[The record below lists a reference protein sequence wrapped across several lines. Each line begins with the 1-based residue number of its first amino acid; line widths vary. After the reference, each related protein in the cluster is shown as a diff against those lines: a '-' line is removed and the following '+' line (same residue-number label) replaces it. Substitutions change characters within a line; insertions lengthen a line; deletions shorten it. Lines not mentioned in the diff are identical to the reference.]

1 MLRYPSACFEEVAM
15 DSVVAHRIIPAGF
28 WLLAAALA
36 VPCAAHASGARQG
49 VKAQPGE
56 IVLLRDV
63 STRPAYRPAP
73 PGMALIADPSPKRE
87 VGQALG
93 TSTGMD
99 ELSEDDYAALGSNTG
114 SGVAHSQ
121 TTIER
126 VTGNTVNS
134 TLGKVT
140 DSGMLSGGQFSNAIG
155 GPMGAVT
162 GATRGIGDQVR
173 GALAQ
178 FPLGQPAGGPGK

>member
-1 MLRYPSACFEEVAM
+1 M
-15 DSVVAHRIIPAGF
+15 DSVAVHRKTITAGL
-28 WLLAAALA
+28 WLLATTLALPLAAQ
-36 VPCAAHASGARQG
+36 ASGARQG

-73 PGMALIADPSPKRE
+73 PGMALIADPSPRRE
-87 VGQALG
+87 VSRALG

-99 ELSEDDYAALGSNTG
+99 ELSDDDYAALGSNTG
-114 SGVAHSQ
+114 AGLAHSQ

-126 VTGNTVNS
+126 VTGHTVNA

-140 DSGMLSGGQFSNAIG
+140 DNGMLSGGQLSNAIG

>member
-1 MLRYPSACFEEVAM
+1 M
-15 DSVVAHRIIPAGF
+15 DSVAVHRKTTTAGL
-28 WLLAAALA
+28 WLLATALA
-36 VPCAAHASGARQG
+36 LPLAAQASGARQG

-63 STRPAYRPAP
+63 SARPAYRPAP
-73 PGMALIADPSPKRE
+73 PGMALIADPSPSRE
-87 VGQALG
+87 VRQALG

-99 ELSEDDYAALGSNTG
+99 ELSDDDYAALGSNTG
-114 SGVAHSQ
+114 AGATHHQ

-126 VTGNTVNS
+126 VTGTTVNA
-134 TLGKVT
+134 TLGKAT
-140 DSGMLSGGQFSNAIG
+140 DGGVLSGNQLSGAIG
-155 GPMGAVT
+155 GPMGAVG
-162 GATRGIGDQVR
+162 GATRGIADQVR

>member
-1 MLRYPSACFEEVAM
+1 M
-15 DSVVAHRIIPAGF
+15 DSVAAHRTRHTTV
-28 WLLAAALA
+28 WLLAVALIVPAAA
-36 VPCAAHASGARQG
+36 NASGARQG
-49 VKAQPGE
+49 VKPQPGE
-56 IVLLRDV
+56 MVLLRDV
-63 STRPAYRPAP
+63 SARPAYRPAP

-99 ELSEDDYAALGSNTG
+99 ELSDDDYASLGSNTG
-114 SGVAHSQ
+114 AGIPRSA

-126 VTGNTVNS
+126 VPGHTVHG
-134 TLGKVT
+134 TLCEVT
-140 DSGMLSGGQFSNAIG
+140 DSGMLSSGQLSNTIG
-155 GPMGAVT
+155 GPMGAV
-162 GATRGIGDQVR
+162 GNATRGIGDQVR

>member
-1 MLRYPSACFEEVAM
+1 M
-15 DSVVAHRIIPAGF
+15 DSV
-28 WLLAAALA
+28 AAYRKTPSWVWALA
-36 VPCAAHASGARQG
+36 LAMALPTVAQASGARQG

-56 IVLLRDV
+56 MVLLRDV
-63 STRPAYRPAP
+63 PTRPAYRPAP
-73 PGMALIADPSPKRE
+73 PGVALIADPSPKRE

-99 ELSEDDYAALGSNTG
+99 ELSDDDYAALGSNSGAG
-114 SGVAHSQ
+114 SVHAP

-126 VTGNTVNS
+126 VTGTTV
-134 TLGKVT
+134 THALGGAT
-140 DSGMLSGGQFSNAIG
+140 DNGVLSGNQLSGAIG
-155 GPMGAVT
+155 GPMGAVG
-162 GATRGIGDQVR
+162 GATRGIADQVR

>member
-1 MLRYPSACFEEVAM
+1 M
-15 DSVVAHRIIPAGF
+15 DSVVAHRIRHTGL
-28 WLLAAALA
+28 WLMA
-36 VPCAAHASGARQG
+36 VVLTAPVAAHASGARQG

-114 SGVAHSQ
+114 SGVGHAQ

-178 FPLGQPAGGPGK
+178 FPLGQPTGGPGK